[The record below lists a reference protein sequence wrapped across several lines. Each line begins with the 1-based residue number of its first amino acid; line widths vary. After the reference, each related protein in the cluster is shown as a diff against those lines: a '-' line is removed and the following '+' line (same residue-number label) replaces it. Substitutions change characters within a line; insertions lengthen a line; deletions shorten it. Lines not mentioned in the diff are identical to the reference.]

1 MTAVINISVD
11 HKFRPLLSRVVSTI
25 NLEYGRLYTVLY
37 CNVLY
42 STVVY
47 CTVLYRTIMYRTVL
61 YYNKKVR
68 NFQIRRAGTS
78 YCNKI
83 TLVHRYPFSQ
93 RFYEPQRPYTATKK
107 LENLPTD
114 RQRTDRQR

>member
-1 MTAVINISVD
+1 MTAVIKSSVD
-11 HKFRPLLSRVVSTI
+11 
-25 NLEYGRLYTVLY
+25 GLYTVLY

-42 STVVY
+42 STVLY

-68 NFQIRRAGTS
+68 NFQIT
-78 YCNKI
+78 I
-83 TLVHRYPFSQ
+83 ILVHRYSFSQ

-107 LENLPTD
+107 LENLPTENKQTS
-114 RQRTDRQR
+114 RQRTDREQFKN